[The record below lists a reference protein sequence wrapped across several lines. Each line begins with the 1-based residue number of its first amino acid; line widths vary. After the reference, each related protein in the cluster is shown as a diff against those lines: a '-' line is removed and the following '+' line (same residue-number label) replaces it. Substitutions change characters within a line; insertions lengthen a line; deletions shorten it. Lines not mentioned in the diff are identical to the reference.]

1 MERSFRSFS
10 FRLSRRILIVML
22 LSMLFISGTVF
33 YFAMAAMKVQAN
45 MHYVDIT
52 EITNDKVDVILSAVE
67 VSAANNVNE
76 IEQNLDS
83 PERVFK
89 ALENELRINPHIIGL
104 AAAFV
109 PDYFPEK
116 GRWFEPYVVQRDSN
130 RYEKLEIGSEHH
142 DYLHSPWY
150 KKALAEENGYWSDP
164 YFDDTGARMML
175 CTYSLPI
182 HDQTG
187 RTVGVFAADVSLE
200 WLTEQLHE
208 LDVMENNHGLI
219 KAKVGDKQHASDSF
233 IISRTG
239 QYIVHPERKR
249 ILTGH
254 FFDYGDSLTNNSYYQ
269 LGKNMLAG
277 KSGYSRAKVDSINSY
292 VFHAPLRRSGWSMAI
307 VVPMFRLIGPGIA
320 IGLLLL
326 VVIAVGLI
334 AVQLLCFYTIRRAT
348 RPLSYLA
355 ASAGEVAKGRFD
367 APLPEL
373 SHNDEIRLLRDSFE
387 NMQTSLA
394 QHIRQLTDTTAQKA
408 SLERELNIA
417 RGIQMSMLPK
427 TFPPFP
433 ERTDIDVFGQLTP
446 AKAVGGDLFDFF
458 IRDEQLFFCIGDVSG
473 KGIPASLVMAMTAA
487 QFHTL
492 SANENRPDLIVSAI
506 NEAMSQHNDS
516 LMFVTLFVGVL
527 NLATGRLDY
536 CNAGHNAP
544 ILIAGNRDI
553 PTENGEPLDVVP
565 NVPIGVIAD
574 YPFALQQ
581 TTLVPGTT
589 LLLYTDG
596 LTEAENEQHALFDEH
611 RVFESI
617 GQLDNA
623 SPQQLIEHIT
633 ESVHQFVGAAEQSDD
648 LSMMAIRYQ

>member
-1 MERSFRSFS
+1 
-10 FRLSRRILIVML
+10 
-22 LSMLFISGTVF
+22 
-33 YFAMAAMKVQAN
+33 
-45 MHYVDIT
+45 
-52 EITNDKVDVILSAVE
+52 
-67 VSAANNVNE
+67 
-76 IEQNLDS
+76 
-83 PERVFK
+83 
-89 ALENELRINPHIIGL
+89 
-104 AAAFV
+104 
-109 PDYFPEK
+109 
-116 GRWFEPYVVQRDSN
+116 
-130 RYEKLEIGSEHH
+130 
-142 DYLHSPWY
+142 
-150 KKALAEENGYWSDP
+150 
-164 YFDDTGARMML
+164 MML

-182 HDQTG
+182 HDKTG

-208 LDVMENNHGLI
+208 LDVMENNNGLI
-219 KAKVGDKQHASDSF
+219 KAEVGDKQHTSYSF

-239 QYIVHPERKR
+239 QYIVHPERER

-254 FFDYGDSLTNNSYYQ
+254 FFDYGDSLTNKSYYQ

-506 NEAMSQHNDS
+506 NEAMTQHNDS

-527 NLATGRLDY
+527 NLATGRLYY

-574 YPFALQQ
+574 YPFMLQQ

-617 GQLDNA
+617 GQLGNA
-623 SPQQLIEHIT
+623 TPQQLVEHIT